1 MPGPSST
8 RVRGRGPR
16 AAGAGRPAFRALP
29 TRAGA
34 RGPAPPSRA
43 TETETEPPTA
53 ACAPCQEAGP
63 PPPRW
68 DLSFTADPLW
78 VLDPDAQRRSRE
90 LLRAELAKPDGDAV
104 ALFFSLAG
112 FYGGTGKRVKFGVFK
127 EAVGEVTSTAEER
140 AALRAQAAADLVN
153 LDAAE
158 RQRRNLVG
166 NVGLGVTGVLA
177 LALWATGQP
186 GLLRFAAVYP
196 LFALAGAFRVSGE
209 AGL

>member
-1 MPGPSST
+1 MPGST

-16 AAGAGRPAFRALP
+16 AAGASRPAFRALP

-34 RGPAPPSRA
+34 RRPAPPSRA
-43 TETETEPPTA
+43 TETETEPPAA
-53 ACAPCQEAGP
+53 ACACCQAEAGP
-63 PPPRW
+63 PQPRW
-68 DLSFTADPLW
+68 DLDFAADPLW
-78 VLDPDAQRRSRE
+78 ALDPDARRRSRE

-112 FYGGTGKRVKFGVFK
+112 FYGGTRKRVKFGVFK

-140 AALRAQAAADLVN
+140 AALRVQAAADLVN

>member
-1 MPGPSST
+1 MRRTGASDRPLPSLHPEMIGRSPSRPGEDP
-8 RVRGRGPR
+8 RGTARSLPPPHRGVAR
-16 AAGAGRPAFRALP
+16 GDRALC
-29 TRAGA
+29 TGRRLGDGA
-34 RGPAPPSRA
+34 RG
-43 TETETEPPTA
+43 
-53 ACAPCQEAGP
+53 AGC
-63 PPPRW
+63 RG
-68 DLSFTADPLW
+68 A
-78 VLDPDAQRRSRE
+78 
-90 LLRAELAKPDGDAV
+90 DGDAV